1 MTGRLLIVEDSPT
14 QREKLRFILEAE
26 GYEVVA
32 ATDGLEGLTAGLNSK
47 FDLVLSDIMMPG
59 LTGYEFCRRLKAGLS
74 PKEIP
79 VILLTALSD
88 PMDVI
93 RSLECGADN
102 FVTKPYEP
110 EVLVQRVQN
119 VLENWRLRAG
129 GKLETSNEIYFLGK
143 KLTITSDRQHILNL
157 LISTFEDTVR
167 NNKLLLESQF
177 QLTEAKDKIV
187 KYAELLEGKVQF
199 TEEKYKL
206 LLEQATD
213 AVIGSDLEGRIFSWN
228 KGAETMLGY
237 PSEEMVGQYTIQL
250 VPPDLKEKMKK
261 TSEMAAKQGNV
272 THCETGMLKKNGDL
286 VEVAV
291 TVSPIKDPEGKIVGL
306 STISRDITEKK
317 RVQESLKKA
326 EEQIRLSQKMD
337 AVGRLAGGVAHDF
350 NNLLNVIEG
359 NSDFIK
365 ASFSAGDPHLE
376 EVEEIQ
382 NAVHRGAELTQQLL
396 AFGKKQVSQPQLV
409 NLNEL
414 VSVMAKMFK
423 RLIDASIDFDFIQ
436 DVDLKWIQSDLGQ
449 IQQVMMNLILNARD
463 AMPKGGKLLVT
474 TKNIDTTEVLEVQ
487 GLKIPPGS
495 YVSFTVTD
503 TGTGMDAETQKYLF
517 EPFFTTKGEKGTGL
531 GLATVYG
538 IVNRWNGYLW
548 LHSSLGAGTTFSIYF
563 PAINAAAE
571 VNTQPKWKSLAANG
585 SETILVAEDEDSL
598 RKILVRGMENYGYHV
613 LQACNGVEAVKRAQD
628 YKDTIHLLLTDVVM
642 PKMNGKELSEELHKD
657 RPEMNIL
664 FMSGYSQEVL
674 SQKGTI
680 DPSIHLIKK
689 PFSKEKLAERIR
701 EVLDQK

>member
-1 MTGRLLIVEDSPT
+1 
-14 QREKLRFILEAE
+14 
-26 GYEVVA
+26 
-32 ATDGLEGLTAGLNSK
+32 
-47 FDLVLSDIMMPG
+47 
-59 LTGYEFCRRLKAGLS
+59 
-74 PKEIP
+74 
-79 VILLTALSD
+79 
-88 PMDVI
+88 
-93 RSLECGADN
+93 
-102 FVTKPYEP
+102 
-110 EVLVQRVQN
+110 
-119 VLENWRLRAG
+119 
-129 GKLETSNEIYFLGK
+129 
-143 KLTITSDRQHILNL
+143 
-157 LISTFEDTVR
+157 
-167 NNKLLLESQF
+167 
-177 QLTEAKDKIV
+177 
-187 KYAELLEGKVQF
+187 
-199 TEEKYKL
+199 
-206 LLEQATD
+206 
-213 AVIGSDLEGRIFSWN
+213 
-228 KGAETMLGY
+228 
-237 PSEEMVGQYTIQL
+237 
-250 VPPDLKEKMKK
+250 
-261 TSEMAAKQGNV
+261 
-272 THCETGMLKKNGDL
+272 
-286 VEVAV
+286 
-291 TVSPIKDPEGKIVGL
+291 
-306 STISRDITEKK
+306 
-317 RVQESLKKA
+317 
-326 EEQIRLSQKMD
+326 
-337 AVGRLAGGVAHDF
+337 
-350 NNLLNVIEG
+350 
-359 NSDFIK
+359 
-365 ASFSAGDPHLE
+365 
-376 EVEEIQ
+376 VEEIQ